1 METHRSLPELISFE
15 VYNCQKL
22 EQVIEADEELVELF
36 NAELYF
42 PKLEHIKVYNCN
54 KLKSLFPFAMVTM
67 LPQLSTLEITKSTL
81 LKEVFSHGPGDDII
95 DEMKVPLPNLTKITF
110 DDLPNFV
117 DICRG
122 CNLYIFK
129 LRQLNISNCPKTAPT
144 LRKIQVTFLPFL
156 LVLIM
161 NSNRLFECTW
171 CEDSSSSDQNFDF
184 VVDKDVIERTSIRR

>member
-1 METHRSLPELISFE
+1 MELC
-15 VYNCQKL
+15 VYNCDELKQIVA
-22 EQVIEADEELVELF
+22 ENEELVQLP

-42 PKLEHIKVYNCN
+42 PKLKEIKVFNCN
-54 KLKSLFPFAMVTM
+54 KLKSLLPLSMVTM
-67 LPQLSTLEITKSTL
+67 LPQLSTLYSSDATQL
-81 LKEVFSHGPGDDII
+81 QEVFRHGQGDGVMNQKEI
-95 DEMKVPLPNLTKITF
+95 VLPNLTEITLA
-110 DDLPNFV
+110 DLPNFV

-122 CNLYIFK
+122 CNLYVFK

-171 CEDSSSSDQNFDF
+171 CEDSSSAEKNFDF
-184 VVDKDVIERTSIRR
+184 VVDKDVIERSSNRR